1 MKLGILV
8 ILLLLTA
15 CTAPAQEQIRA
26 MEQAA
31 PNVPA
36 VNNPDTRFTS
46 QCEESVDPQVMLDA
60 FPESFE
66 SYVQVGETIAERS
79 ELPTPDGMTLQSSA
93 LRTLTINDDVYI
105 AFSGADSCG
114 FNTNLA
120 QMQIMTPFDNEDG
133 WVRRVTVDGR
143 QAWMDHDTRSGMSN
157 VYVLLKERALIVTNG
172 DNEDDV
178 LQAAGAVDYDS
189 IEAAME

>member
-36 VNNPDTRFTS
+36 ANNPDTRFTS

-66 SYVQVGETIAERS
+66 RLERP
-79 ELPTPDGMTLQSSA
+79 LPSA
-93 LRTLTINDDVYI
+93 
-105 AFSGADSCG
+105 ASCQRLMG
-114 FNTNLA
+114 
-120 QMQIMTPFDNEDG
+120 
-133 WVRRVTVDGR
+133 
-143 QAWMDHDTRSGMSN
+143 
-157 VYVLLKERALIVTNG
+157 
-172 DNEDDV
+172 
-178 LQAAGAVDYDS
+178 
-189 IEAAME
+189 